1 MKQHKQDAKEQIIN
15 STIELIREY
24 GDTSKITIRD
34 ICDKSNVGVGLVN
47 YHFQSKE
54 NLINVCVQRIIGNII
69 NGFDELQKSINLNPI
84 EKLKLLLRI
93 NLKFLIDNP
102 GISKV
107 SIVSDLTNGY
117 SNDNSIQTRNA
128 YLDLLKEIYGNSKE
142 ESELNIIL
150 QILVSTLQV
159 VFLRKDVLIVTDNI
173 NLNDES
179 QRDRYI
185 NSIVERIFFDLK

>member
-69 NGFDELQKSINLNPI
+69 NGFDELQRSINLNPI

-128 YLDLLKEIYGNSKE
+128 YLALLKEIYGNSKE

-159 VFLRKDVLIVTDNI
+159 VFLRKDVLIETDNL

>member
-69 NGFDELQKSINLNPI
+69 NGFDELQRSINLNPI

-128 YLDLLKEIYGNSKE
+128 YLALLKEIYGNSKE

-159 VFLRKDVLIVTDNI
+159 VFLRKDVLIETDNI

>member
-69 NGFDELQKSINLNPI
+69 NGFDELQRSINLNPI

>member
-69 NGFDELQKSINLNPI
+69 NGFDELQRSINLNPI

-128 YLDLLKEIYGNSKE
+128 YLALLKEIYGNSKE